1 MMILSTATMCK
12 NNHSLILIYISIYL
26 YIYLSVCL
34 PTYLPTYL
42 SSIYV
47 SSIYVFI
54 YLSTCL
60 FVSTINFSSIYAHS
74 AVIEQVIPK
83 HLCHRVHPDDIRRKH
98 HEYSDLSEQECN
110 EAYMAFIQQW
120 PLYGSTVFEVIQA
133 YTTTLPK
140 NLWLAVNEVGIH
152 ILKRRDKEPLVTY
165 EYKSIV
171 NYRYIRMYVCMC
183 VSSMY
188 VCMYICMCY
197 VHVCMYIYACNV
209 YMWLLISFL

>member
-1 MMILSTATMCK
+1 MILSTATMCK

-42 SSIYV
+42 SIYPSIYV

-171 NYRYIRMYVCMC
+171 NYRYIRMYVCMYVC
-183 VSSMY
+183 VYLVCMY
-188 VCMYICMCY
+188 VCTYVCAMYMYVCTFMHVMCTCGY
-197 VHVCMYIYACNV
+197 
-209 YMWLLISFL
+209 